1 MGSGTL
7 ERKNEIANRTQHFP
21 KMKTSIIPDD
31 GPELDP
37 ELDLPA
43 DRWRVP
49 VGGDAKVLSHLGPLH
64 VVQLQHGAVDEVD

>member
-1 MGSGTL
+1 
-7 ERKNEIANRTQHFP
+7 
-21 KMKTSIIPDD
+21 MKTSIKPDD
-31 GPELDP
+31 WPELDP
-37 ELDLPA
+37 EFDLPA